1 MSHIVTIATKVRY
14 PAAVRAACQRLG
26 LEQPAEGTAQLFNG
40 EASGLVVQLKAWQY
54 PLVIDVQ
61 TGEVRYD
68 NYGGAWGAQEG
79 LDRFLQCY
87 AAEKVKIEA
96 RKRGYAVSEQALDNG
111 SIRLQII
118 EGA

>member
-1 MSHIVTIATKVRY
+1 MSHIVTIATKVRD

-26 LEQPAEGTAQLFNG
+26 LDQPTEGTAQLFSG
-40 EASGLVVQLKAWQY
+40 EASGLVVQLKDWRY

-68 NYGGAWGAQEG
+68 NYGGAWGAQEQ
-79 LDRFLQCY
+79 LDRLLQCY

-96 RKRGYAVSEQALDNG
+96 RKRGYVVSEQALENG

>member
-1 MSHIVTIATKVRY
+1 MSHIVTIATKVRD

-26 LEQPAEGTAQLFNG
+26 LDQPAEGTAQLFSG
-40 EASGLVVQLKAWQY
+40 EASGLVVQLKDWRY

-68 NYGGAWGAQEG
+68 NYGGAWGAQEQ
-79 LDRFLQCY
+79 LDRLLQCY

-96 RKRGYAVSEQALDNG
+96 RKRGYVVSEQALENG

-118 EGA
+118 EGG

>member
-1 MSHIVTIATKVRY
+1 MSHIVTIATKVRD

-26 LEQPAEGTAQLFNG
+26 LDQPTEGTAQLFSG
-40 EASGLVVQLKAWQY
+40 EASGLVVQLKDWRY

-68 NYGGAWGAQEG
+68 NYGGAWGAQEQ
-79 LDRFLQCY
+79 LDRLLQCY

-96 RKRGYAVSEQALDNG
+96 RKRGYTVSEQALENG
-111 SIRLQII
+111 SIKLQII

>member
-1 MSHIVTIATKVRY
+1 MSHIVTIATKVRD

-26 LEQPAEGTAQLFNG
+26 LEQPTEGTAQLFSG
-40 EASGLVVQLKAWQY
+40 EATGLVVQLKDWQY
-54 PLVIDVQ
+54 PLVIDMQ

-68 NYGGAWGAQEG
+68 NYGGAWGAQEQ

-96 RKRGYAVSEQALDNG
+96 RKRGYVVSEQALENG

>member
-1 MSHIVTIATKVRY
+1 MSHIVTIATKVRD

-26 LEQPAEGTAQLFNG
+26 LDQPTEGTAQLFSG
-40 EASGLVVQLKAWQY
+40 EASGLVVQLKDWQY

-87 AAEKVKIEA
+87 AAETVKIEA
-96 RKRGYAVSEQALDNG
+96 RKKGYTVSEQTLENG

-118 EGA
+118 EGG

>member
-1 MSHIVTIATKVRY
+1 MSHIVTIATKVRD

-26 LEQPAEGTAQLFNG
+26 LDQPTEGTAQLFSG
-40 EASGLVVQLKAWQY
+40 EASGLVVHLKDWQY

-68 NYGGAWGAQEG
+68 NYGGAWGEQEQ
-79 LDRFLQCY
+79 LDKFLQCY

-96 RKRGYAVSEQALDNG
+96 RKRGYTVSEQALDNG
-111 SIRLQII
+111 SIKLQII
-118 EGA
+118 EGT

>member
-1 MSHIVTIATKVRY
+1 MSHIVTIATKVRD

-26 LEQPAEGTAQLFNG
+26 LDQPTEGTAQLFSG
-40 EASGLVVQLKAWQY
+40 EASGLVVQLKDWRY

-68 NYGGAWGAQEG
+68 NYGGAWGAQEQ
-79 LDRFLQCY
+79 LDRLLQCY

-96 RKRGYAVSEQALDNG
+96 RKRGYVVSEQALDNG

>member
-1 MSHIVTIATKVRY
+1 MSHIVTIATKVRD

-26 LEQPAEGTAQLFNG
+26 LEQPAEGKAQLFSS
-40 EASGLVVQLKAWQY
+40 EASGLVVQLKDWQY

-68 NYGGAWGAQEG
+68 NYGGAWGAQEQ
-79 LDRFLQCY
+79 LDKFLQCY

-96 RKRGYAVSEQALDNG
+96 RKRGYVVSEQALENG

>member
-1 MSHIVTIATKVRY
+1 MSHVVTIATKVRD

-26 LEQPAEGTAQLFNG
+26 LDPPTEGTARLFSG
-40 EASGLVVQLKAWQY
+40 EAAGLVVQLKDWRY
-54 PLVIDVQ
+54 PLVVDVQ

-68 NYGGAWGAQEG
+68 NYGEAWGAQEG

-87 AAEKVKIEA
+87 AAEKVKLEA
-96 RKRGYAVSEQALDNG
+96 RKKGYTVSEQALDNG
-111 SIRLQII
+111 SIKLQII